1 MTDPFTLFYPSNAT
15 TTTTLTST
23 IAIHQGTHGVVSAL
37 PPSLSLFSLIVT
49 IASILLCSVIA
60 MYFYRSY
67 RFSGFGYLLGL
78 PTGFAI
84 LAASFVFEHLHVV
97 YSYSYTNE
105 SLENLF
111 FWIQLSL
118 QSEGFAFIALS
129 YMLKNRDGSTST
141 INGLLPTASKI
152 LFSPHN
158 WIHSSIKIREIIVS
172 VLPMILI
179 SIPLMVTISALFV
192 QPILNETELK
202 DMSLYTTLFDIVVL
216 GYIFVKCVKPLL
228 NADNLQLFYEILCAI
243 EDDIDH
249 NKVARPTHIQH
260 NCRLSY
266 DKMMNH
272 FKELGHRY
280 MIYRDN
286 STGLI
291 SITSKGKK
299 FVKQYNELINLIE
312 SAGL

>member
-1 MTDPFTLFYPSNAT
+1 MYPSYAST
-15 TTTTLTST
+15 T
-23 IAIHQGTHGVVSAL
+23 IAIHHGTYGVSGL
-37 PPSLSLFSLIVT
+37 PTSLSLFSLVVT

-67 RFSGFGYLLGL
+67 RFSCFGYLLGL

-192 QPILNETELK
+192 QPILNETEIK

-216 GYIFVKCVKPLL
+216 GYIFVKCVKPLVKAANIKL
-228 NADNLQLFYEILCAI
+228 LYIPAAFALLWLEQYSLIINYFDNNQFAFIGSI
-243 EDDIDH
+243 I
-249 NKVARPTHIQH
+249 V
-260 NCRLSY
+260 RL
-266 DKMMNH
+266 
-272 FKELGHRY
+272 
-280 MIYRDN
+280 
-286 STGLI
+286 
-291 SITSKGKK
+291 
-299 FVKQYNELINLIE
+299 
-312 SAGL
+312 AGLGLFVYAIRYAVSSVRNREMEVER

>member
-1 MTDPFTLFYPSNAT
+1 MRDPFTLFYTSNAT

-37 PPSLSLFSLIVT
+37 PPSLSLFSLVVT

-84 LAASFVFEHLHVV
+84 LAASFVFEHLNVV
-97 YSYSYTNE
+97 YSYSYANE

-111 FWIQLSL
+111 FWIQLAL

-158 WIHSSIKIREIIVS
+158 WIHSSIKIREIIAS

-192 QPILNETELK
+192 QPILNETEIK

-216 GYIFVKCVKPLL
+216 GYIFVKCIKPLVKAANIKL
-228 NADNLQLFYEILCAI
+228 LYIPAAFALLWLEQYSLIINYFDNNQFAFIGSI
-243 EDDIDH
+243 I
-249 NKVARPTHIQH
+249 I
-260 NCRLSY
+260 RL
-266 DKMMNH
+266 
-272 FKELGHRY
+272 
-280 MIYRDN
+280 
-286 STGLI
+286 
-291 SITSKGKK
+291 
-299 FVKQYNELINLIE
+299 
-312 SAGL
+312 AGLGLFVYAIRYAVSSVRNREMEVER

>member
-1 MTDPFTLFYPSNAT
+1 MIDPFSLFYPSYAST
-15 TTTTLTST
+15 T
-23 IAIHQGTHGVVSAL
+23 IAIHHATYGGVAL
-37 PPSLSLFSLIVT
+37 QSLSLFSLVVT

-158 WIHSSIKIREIIVS
+158 WIHSSIKIREIIAS

-192 QPILNETELK
+192 QPILNETEIK

-216 GYIFVKCVKPLL
+216 GYIFVKCVKPLVKAANIKL
-228 NADNLQLFYEILCAI
+228 LYIPAAFALLWLEQYSLIINYFDNNQFAFIGSI
-243 EDDIDH
+243 I
-249 NKVARPTHIQH
+249 V
-260 NCRLSY
+260 RL
-266 DKMMNH
+266 
-272 FKELGHRY
+272 
-280 MIYRDN
+280 
-286 STGLI
+286 
-291 SITSKGKK
+291 
-299 FVKQYNELINLIE
+299 
-312 SAGL
+312 AGLGLFVYAIYYALAKGRSREMEIET

>member
-1 MTDPFTLFYPSNAT
+1 MTDPFTLFYTSNAT

-37 PPSLSLFSLIVT
+37 PPSLSLFSLVVT

-84 LAASFVFEHLHVV
+84 VAASFVFEHLHVV

-111 FWIQLSL
+111 FWIQLAL

-129 YMLKNRDGSTST
+129 YMLKNRTSSTS

-152 LFSPHN
+152 LFSPHS
-158 WIHSSIKIREIIVS
+158 WIHSCIKVREIIVS

-179 SIPLMVTISALFV
+179 SIPLKIGRAS
-192 QPILNETELK
+192 
-202 DMSLYTTLFDIVVL
+202 
-216 GYIFVKCVKPLL
+216 
-228 NADNLQLFYEILCAI
+228 
-243 EDDIDH
+243 
-249 NKVARPTHIQH
+249 
-260 NCRLSY
+260 CR
-266 DKMMNH
+266 
-272 FKELGHRY
+272 ER
-280 MIYRDN
+280 
-286 STGLI
+286 
-291 SITSKGKK
+291 
-299 FVKQYNELINLIE
+299 V
-312 SAGL
+312 

>member
-111 FWIQLSL
+111 FWIQLAL

-129 YMLKNRDGSTST
+129 YMLKNRAGSTAN
-141 INGLLPTASKI
+141 NGLLPTAYKI
-152 LFSPHN
+152 FFSPHS

-192 QPILNETELK
+192 QPILNETEIK

-216 GYIFVKCVKPLL
+216 GYIFVKCVKPLVKAANIKL
-228 NADNLQLFYEILCAI
+228 LYIPAAFALLWLEQYSLIINYFDNNQFAFI
-243 EDDIDH
+243 
-249 NKVARPTHIQH
+249 R
-260 NCRLSY
+260 
-266 DKMMNH
+266 
-272 FKELGHRY
+272 
-280 MIYRDN
+280 
-286 STGLI
+286 
-291 SITSKGKK
+291 SI
-299 FVKQYNELINLIE
+299 IIRI
-312 SAGL
+312 AGLGLFVYAIRYAVSSVRSREMEVER

>member
-1 MTDPFTLFYPSNAT
+1 MIDPFSLFYPSYAST
-15 TTTTLTST
+15 T
-23 IAIHQGTHGVVSAL
+23 IAIHHATYGGVAL
-37 PPSLSLFSLIVT
+37 PTSLSLFSLVVT

-97 YSYSYTNE
+97 YSYSYANE

-129 YMLKNRDGSTST
+129 YMLKNRAGSTT

-192 QPILNETELK
+192 QPILNETEIK

-216 GYIFVKCVKPLL
+216 GYIFVKCVKPLVKAANIKL
-228 NADNLQLFYEILCAI
+228 LYIPAAFALLWLEQYSLIINYFDNNQFAFIGSI
-243 EDDIDH
+243 I
-249 NKVARPTHIQH
+249 V
-260 NCRLSY
+260 RL
-266 DKMMNH
+266 
-272 FKELGHRY
+272 
-280 MIYRDN
+280 
-286 STGLI
+286 
-291 SITSKGKK
+291 
-299 FVKQYNELINLIE
+299 
-312 SAGL
+312 AGLGLFVYAIYYALAKGRSREMEIET

>member
-1 MTDPFTLFYPSNAT
+1 MTDPFTLFYTSNAA

-97 YSYSYTNE
+97 YSYSYANE

-129 YMLKNRDGSTST
+129 YMLKNRSGSTST
-141 INGLLPTASKI
+141 STTANNGLLPDAYKI
-152 LFSPHN
+152 FFSPHN
-158 WIHSSIKIREIIVS
+158 WINSSIKIREIIVS

-192 QPILNETELK
+192 QPILNETEIK

-216 GYIFVKCVKPLL
+216 GYIFVKCVKPLVKAANIKL
-228 NADNLQLFYEILCAI
+228 LYIPAAFALLWLEQYSLIINYFDNNQFAFIGSI
-243 EDDIDH
+243 I
-249 NKVARPTHIQH
+249 I
-260 NCRLSY
+260 RL
-266 DKMMNH
+266 
-272 FKELGHRY
+272 
-280 MIYRDN
+280 
-286 STGLI
+286 
-291 SITSKGKK
+291 
-299 FVKQYNELINLIE
+299 
-312 SAGL
+312 AGLGLFVYAIYYALAKGRSREMEIET

>member
-1 MTDPFTLFYPSNAT
+1 MTDPFTLFYTSNAA

-111 FWIQLSL
+111 FWIQLAL

-129 YMLKNRDGSTST
+129 YMLKNRSGSTST
-141 INGLLPTASKI
+141 STTANNGLLPDAYKI
-152 LFSPHN
+152 FFSPQS

-192 QPILNETELK
+192 QPILNETEIK

-216 GYIFVKCVKPLL
+216 GYIFVKCVKPLV
-228 NADNLQLFYEILCAI
+228 NAANIKLLYIPAAFALLWLEQYSLIINYFDNNQ
-243 EDDIDH
+243 
-249 NKVARPTHIQH
+249 VAFIGSIIV
-260 NCRLSY
+260 RL
-266 DKMMNH
+266 
-272 FKELGHRY
+272 
-280 MIYRDN
+280 
-286 STGLI
+286 
-291 SITSKGKK
+291 
-299 FVKQYNELINLIE
+299 
-312 SAGL
+312 AGLGLFIYAIRYAISSGRSRELEVER